1 MYAGDPRWMFLVAL
15 WQMLAVCVALDLL
28 SPKSVTLH
36 NIGSEAKTFRCS
48 RLESSP
54 E

>member
-15 WQMLAVCVALDLL
+15 CQILAVCVALDLL

-36 NIGSEAKTFRCS
+36 TIVS
-48 RLESSP
+48 
-54 E
+54 